1 MNDKSSSIHR
11 LQVRQASYMGKY
23 CNEIIRQ
30 KAEIP
35 FLMQKKACR
44 IATSESFKAKKIL
57 QNVPMLLHYRRKIT
71 ADGRID
77 KKKSSTP
84 SRTLLL
90 LFNFLLRIDGGCRR
104 QYPFSAIRET
114 KTYFRFIVPLHPF
127 CPWHN
132 GSLSNLHSCSD
143 PRNAFVRGL
152 DRTLCLSKNRL

>member
-1 MNDKSSSIHR
+1 MKSTNFI
-11 LQVRQASYMGKY
+11 LTV
-23 CNEIIRQ
+23 
-30 KAEIP
+30 
-35 FLMQKKACR
+35 KKACR

-57 QNVPMLLHYRRKIT
+57 QNVPRLLHYRREIT

-77 KKKSSTP
+77 KKKSSTS

-90 LFNFLLRIDGGCRR
+90 LFHFLLRIDGGCRR
-104 QYPFSAIRET
+104 QCPFSAIRET

-132 GSLSNLHSCSD
+132 GSLSNLHSYSD